1 MTAAPESF
9 AFVAGE
15 APLNVSLGHEG
26 VRRDL
31 RLQLATDEPC
41 HLHWGLVRHG
51 AWQRPPEACWPPGTR
66 AFDEHAV
73 QSPFDGSQ
81 AREKV
86 IEIGLDSSEDWRS
99 LAFVLYYPEKN
110 RWVKD
115 GRRDFHIP
123 LPRANGQASA
133 KAVLTA
139 HTADGEWRR
148 GRIDL
153 GNGDLLASAVLDA
166 GDEVRVLLAC
176 DLAPPL
182 ILHWGIAE
190 RFREE
195 WRQPP
200 AQMLPPGSEVFDE
213 RAVRTAFEERD
224 GVQWL
229 EMRFQKPKGD
239 ARLRGMDF
247 LLYQPEEDR
256 WIKDH
261 GGDMHLPLL
270 EPNELDTQ
278 TLTTD
283 TQKRLANAI
292 VGAELGKRSWTLMHR
307 FKLCHDLL
315 ADVEEDQESLALL
328 FTWLRFSA
336 IRQLDWQRR
345 YNTKPR
351 TLAHAQNRLTER
363 LAEIYRSHP
372 PSRTWVRLMLG
383 NVGQGGGRGQQV
395 RDEILNI
402 MHRHHIKEVGGH
414 FMEEWHQ
421 KLHNNT
427 TPDDIAICQAYL
439 AFLHS
444 DGHLD
449 TFYQVLGD
457 AGVSRERLRS
467 FDRPIVTD
475 PDFLADKKHGLIED
489 FSNYL
494 RILNAVHSGTDLET
508 AVTGARDA
516 VGVRLSKK
524 LDGLFAHGAEPP
536 SEWVRPKDRHKK
548 SKQEAQKPVNQQRTG
563 RYVSSP
569 IERVQL
575 IAEVRKGLNE
585 KSTARL
591 AAESLR
597 ALIYLDLALEEAMR
611 GAIEKLE
618 LGTLS
623 DRELFTLTGH
633 ALEGLRLS
641 ASSSPELALCAQQY
655 PRLLEAQRDDADWAL
670 RLKSVTDRV
679 SRVVGEWTDALL
691 TQLQP
696 KAELLGAAFEAE
708 DWTIELFGEEVVRGG
723 PAFTLSRL
731 MRRLDPLLRERA
743 GIGGWQVLS
752 PAQGAGKVKAVASL
766 MSVQGETY
774 GEPTVLVTAR
784 VTGEEE
790 IPEGVVAVLTSDT
803 PDLVAHV
810 AVRARNEQVLFATCF
825 DEEIFADLKT
835 RDGQSLIV
843 SVVGGGDIQYIEG
856 EVSTPSQE
864 TSSGSGALTIRR
876 RSFSQWAVGAD
887 AFDPEIV
894 GGKSNNL
901 GALRGR
907 LSDWVRFPRSMALP
921 FGAFEQALVAPE
933 NEPTANK
940 LATLLAEVGQDPAKH
955 LPRVRAVIGEL
966 QAPELLRRALLATW
980 EQAGLAPVPWEQA
993 WHTATRVWASKWN
1006 DRAYFSRTARGI
1018 AHDDLMMA
1026 VLIQQV
1032 VEADYAFVIH
1042 TVNPVNGDA
1051 TQLYAELVLGMGETL
1066 VGNYPGRAMSF
1077 VVDKAGGKATVTAYP
1092 SKGIGLYGRGVIFR
1106 SDSNGEDLEGFAG
1119 AGLYDSFLAE
1129 EPQPRLLDYLGEPLL
1144 EDRSFAEAMLAKIA
1158 RIGIEVEQACGSAQ
1172 DIEGA
1177 VQGGDFYVVQTRPQV
1192 GL

>member
-1 MTAAPESF
+1 MTAASEIF

-41 HLHWGLVRHG
+41 HLHWGLVRRG
-51 AWQRPPEACWPPGTR
+51 AWQRPPEACWPPGTH

-73 QSPFDGSQ
+73 QSPFSGTP

-86 IEIGLDSSEDWRS
+86 IEIGLDHTEDWRS
-99 LAFVLYYPEKN
+99 LAFVLYFPEKN

-115 GRRDFHIP
+115 GRHDFQIP
-123 LPRANGQASA
+123 LPRTGGQASA
-133 KAVLTA
+133 KEVLKAYT
-139 HTADGEWRR
+139 TEGEWRR
-148 GRIDL
+148 RAIHL
-153 GNGDLLASAVLDA
+153 GHGDLLASAVLDA
-166 GDEVRVLLAC
+166 GDEIRVLLAC

-200 AQMLPPGSEVFDE
+200 AQMHPPGSEVFDA

-229 EMRFQKPKGD
+229 EMRFPKPEGD
-239 ARLRGMDF
+239 VRLRGMDF

-256 WIKDH
+256 WVKDH

-278 TLTTD
+278 ILATD

-292 VGAELGKRSWTLMHR
+292 VGAELGRRSWTLMHR
-307 FKLCHDLL
+307 FNLCHDLL
-315 ADVEEDQESLALL
+315 AGVEKDQESLALL

-351 TLAHAQNRLTER
+351 SLAHAQNRLTER
-363 LAEIYRSHP
+363 LAEIYGSHP

-427 TPDDIAICQAYL
+427 TPDDVVICQGYL
-439 AFLHS
+439 AFLQS
-444 DGHLD
+444 DGDLD
-449 TFYQVLGD
+449 TFYKVLGD
-457 AGVSRERLRS
+457 AGVSRERLRG
-467 FDRPIVTD
+467 FDRPIMTD

-489 FSNYL
+489 FQNYL

-508 AVTGARDA
+508 AVTAARDA
-516 VGVRLSKK
+516 LGKRLSHK
-524 LDGLFAHGAEPP
+524 LDALFAQGAEPP
-536 SEWVRPKDRHKK
+536 PEWVRPKDRHKK
-548 SKQEAQKPVNQQRTG
+548 PKQEAQKAVKRRPGG
-563 RYVSSP
+563 RYLSSP
-569 IERVQL
+569 IERVRL
-575 IAEVRKGLNE
+575 IAEVRKGLND
-585 KSTARL
+585 KITARL
-591 AAESLR
+591 KAESLR
-597 ALIYLDLALEEAMR
+597 SLLYLDLALEEAMR

-618 LGTLS
+618 LAALS
-623 DRELFTLTGH
+623 DRDLFALTMH
-633 ALEGLRLS
+633 ALEGLQLS
-641 ASSSPELALCAQQY
+641 ASSSELVLCAKQFAG
-655 PRLLEAQRDDADWAL
+655 LLEAQSDDADWAL
-670 RLKSVTDRV
+670 RIKSVTDRV
-679 SRVVGEWTDALL
+679 SRVVGEWTDAFL
-691 TQLQP
+691 TRLQP

-708 DWTIELFGEEVVRGG
+708 DWTIELFGEEVIRGG
-723 PAFTLSRL
+723 PAIPLSRL

-752 PAQGAGKVKAVASL
+752 PAQAAGRVQVTGSL
-766 MSVQGETY
+766 MSVQGEAY
-774 GEPTVLVTAR
+774 GEPTVLIADK

-835 RDGQSLIV
+835 RVGQSLIV
-843 SVVGGGDIQYIEG
+843 SVAGGGDIQYVEG

-864 TSSGSGALTIRR
+864 TSSVSGAPAIRR
-876 RSFSQWAVGAD
+876 RSFTQWAVGAD

-907 LSDWVRFPRSMALP
+907 LSDWIRFPRSMALP
-921 FGAFEQALVAPE
+921 FGAFEQALAAPE
-933 NEPTANK
+933 NSPTASK
-940 LATLLAEVGQDPAKH
+940 LETLLAEVGEDPARR
-955 LPRVRAVIGEL
+955 LPPVREAIEGL
-966 QAPELLRRALLATW
+966 QAPEPLRQALLETW
-980 EQAGLAPVPWEQA
+980 ERAGLAPVPWEQA
-993 WHTATRVWASKWN
+993 WRAVTRVWASKWN
-1006 DRAYFSRTARGI
+1006 DRAYFSRAARGI
-1018 AHDDLMMA
+1018 THDDLMMA

-1051 TQLYAELVLGMGETL
+1051 TELYAELVLGMGETL

-1129 EPQPRLLDYLGEPLL
+1129 EPQPRLLDYLGVPLL
-1144 EDRSFAEAMLAKIA
+1144 SDRSLAGSMFAKIA
-1158 RIGIEVEQACGSAQ
+1158 QIGIEVEQACGSAQ